1 MATENNVTDI
11 EAQIRADADAWVV
24 TRGCGKNMLHLPNE
38 ESDDSHGES
47 SAQSASQADDSED
60 VEPACLERSS
70 LTGVNAFNSDRAIE
84 WERKDLAVY
93 PPGYAEVCSYC
104 KEIWRN
110 SDTDL

>member
-38 ESDDSHGES
+38 ESVE
-47 SAQSASQADDSED
+47 